1 MAARSYLGEPQS
13 ETALSGEGRADVHP
27 PGIRVSSPGIGDYSD
42 DVAATR
48 AALSFLPSG
57 QVDAPKSQNLR
68 PIVSAIYGLELCEVS
83 DELREVLEPRR
94 AFGQVPLEPAQR
106 RLLAPPGYAHA

>member
-1 MAARSYLGEPQS
+1 MSI
-13 ETALSGEGRADVHP
+13 P
-27 PGIRVSSPGIGDYSD
+27 PGIRVSSPGIGDYGD

-83 DELREVLEPRR
+83 D
-94 AFGQVPLEPAQR
+94 
-106 RLLAPPGYAHA
+106 